1 MNHELLWLHHFYLGL
16 WANRMHLAGTE
27 ESSSPQHRRTHI
39 LEMFFQIHG
48 FIVRG
53 GGEPYFMVRNK
64 FTTKLNIIYER
75 RKTHTIQCLQTSC
88 FPY

>member
-64 FTTKLNIIYER
+64 FITKLNII
-75 RKTHTIQCLQTSC
+75 
-88 FPY
+88 